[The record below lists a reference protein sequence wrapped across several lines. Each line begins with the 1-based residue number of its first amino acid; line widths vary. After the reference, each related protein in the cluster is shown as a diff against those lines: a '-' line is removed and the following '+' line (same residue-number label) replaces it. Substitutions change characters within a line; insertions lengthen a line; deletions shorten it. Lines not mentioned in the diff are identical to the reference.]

1 MKGTK
6 MRFKVIEELELGYPV
21 KALYTVVLGLSG
33 AERDVYAFIRS
44 FCDKTGERC
53 YFGNYEFMSQITGYS
68 HTAIGRAMRSL
79 IKRNYIIRGV
89 IVGKVR
95 DVITYR
101 ANVELE
107 DKLVKEHLR
116 RERKMIAVER
126 GLDRSEFNAAI
137 GELNAERTNGGNG
150 GSGGNGGNGGNGGK
164 SGNGGNGGNGGKSG
178 NGGKGGLGGKGELGG
193 KGGNGGSGGDG
204 GNGEWVWGSSNRTS
218 TPMPPLEMTP
228 KLEAMRREM
237 RAGPVVPEKTVNK
250 ILFERALERT
260 YGDM

>member
-1 MKGTK
+1 MLFLLVNIRNFIWLNFFEKEKNDRIVQTGVFRVILGQKAFRSATLPKRLPQKPDIFETALYLHAQFCVLQCRCKGRMHTPKPILKGTK

-150 GSGGNGGNGGNGGK
+150 GSGGNGGCAGT
-164 SGNGGNGGNGGKSG
+164 
-178 NGGKGGLGGKGELGG
+178 LL
-193 KGGNGGSGGDG
+193 
-204 GNGEWVWGSSNRTS
+204 WVVAILSLLWIIG
-218 TPMPPLEMTP
+218 
-228 KLEAMRREM
+228 
-237 RAGPVVPEKTVNK
+237 
-250 ILFERALERT
+250 ILF
-260 YGDM
+260 G